1 MIMTI
6 GEKEDNMEKLNTMES
21 YVKEGFKIIRD
32 GQVITLKNEEMS
44 RFRFMEQALNG
55 RSNIE
60 AVLED
65 DDDYNQDIVEQM
77 IDDENLCHEL
87 QEYILNAMSSN
98 VEDEDVEIIKN
109 HYDWYVDVGQHQ
121 KWL

>member
-32 GQVITLKNEEMS
+32 GQVITLTNEEMS

-65 DDDYNQDIVEQM
+65 NDDYNQDIVEQM

-109 HYDWYVDVGQHQ
+109 HYDWYVDVGQH
-121 KWL
+121 KKLL

>member
-6 GEKEDNMEKLNTMES
+6 GEKEDNMEKLNTMQS

-32 GQVITLKNEEMS
+32 GQVIILTNEEMS

-65 DDDYNQDIVEQM
+65 NDDYNQDIVEQM

-109 HYDWYVDVGQHQ
+109 HYDWYVDVGQHK

>member
-32 GQVITLKNEEMS
+32 GQVITLTNEEMS

-65 DDDYNQDIVEQM
+65 NDDYNQDIVEKM

-87 QEYILNAMSSN
+87 QEEIL
-98 VEDEDVEIIKN
+98 DEVYDDDGDGTGDIVIKY
-109 HYDWYVDVGQHQ
+109 YDWYVDVCQF
-121 KWL
+121 KE

>member
-32 GQVITLKNEEMS
+32 GQVITLTNEEMS

-65 DDDYNQDIVEQM
+65 DDDYNQDIVDQM

-109 HYDWYVDVGQHQ
+109 HYDWYVDVGQHK

>member
-32 GQVITLKNEEMS
+32 GQVITLTNEEMS

-109 HYDWYVDVGQHQ
+109 HYDWYVDVGQH
-121 KWL
+121 KKLL

>member
-32 GQVITLKNEEMS
+32 GQVITLTNEEMS

-109 HYDWYVDVGQHQ
+109 HYDWYVDVGQHK

>member
-1 MIMTI
+1 MMIMTI

-32 GQVITLKNEEMS
+32 GQVITLTNEEMS

-109 HYDWYVDVGQHQ
+109 HYDWYVDVGQH
-121 KWL
+121 KK

>member
-32 GQVITLKNEEMS
+32 GQVITLTIEEMS

-109 HYDWYVDVGQHQ
+109 HYDWYVDVGQHK

>member
-32 GQVITLKNEEMS
+32 GQVITLTNEEMS

-65 DDDYNQDIVEQM
+65 NDDYNQDIVEQM

-87 QEYILNAMSSN
+87 QEYILNAVSSN

-109 HYDWYVDVGQHQ
+109 HYDWYVDVGQHK

>member
-1 MIMTI
+1 MIMII

-32 GQVITLKNEEMS
+32 GQVITLTNEEMS

-109 HYDWYVDVGQHQ
+109 HYDWYVDVGQH
-121 KWL
+121 KK